1 MFFDQKYRNCQGQNR
16 TLGHLRRV
24 FDRKFGILKFRRCQG
39 QNNSFEWCSDMKIH
53 EIFGKYDVEFA
64 VY

>member
-1 MFFDQKYRNCQGQNR
+1 M
-16 TLGHLRRV
+16 THLRRI
-24 FDRKFGILKFRRCQG
+24 FDQKFGILKFRRCQG